1 MTFFRTEML
10 FLIWAVPMV
19 FLVILYG
26 MRRRRDIMRRF
37 SSDHGLAAIVP
48 DRVDG
53 RRWVKGSLLT
63 AAVLFGVL
71 ALAGPK
77 VGYRWQEIH
86 QRGVDLIIA
95 LDCSRSMAAAD
106 TQPNRLER
114 AKREVFDLLAMLQGD
129 RVGLVAFAGTA
140 FLQCPL
146 TLDYDAFHLFINALS
161 PDYLPVGGTD
171 LNAALQTAMDGFDPK
186 SASDK
191 AVILITDG
199 EHTGSGDPIKMAQ
212 TLRENG
218 IKLFSIGV
226 GGNDGVPIPEPDG
239 GFKKDAADRIVL
251 SRLDETTLDK
261 MAGLSGGSYVRSVAG
276 DMDLEAIYTTQI
288 RGKMD
293 AATLTSGRRQVW
305 EDRFQWPLALAV
317 ICLAAELMLPTA
329 RKAVIAALLA
339 GMMILPAQSAGAN
352 DTREGIA
359 AYEQGNFDQA
369 LQHFIDA
376 QLKAPE
382 NPDILYNVADAYY
395 KTGQFDA
402 AVDHFRQVLET
413 DDTRL
418 RHDALYNLG
427 NAEFR
432 RGNAEAAIGH
442 YEAALAI
449 DPDDRL
455 SRENLAFVKKA
466 LERQQ
471 RQQSG
476 QKGDQKENP
485 NQKEDPG
492 SAEQPATD
500 RSSPDQAP
508 PSPDAQRP
516 EGSRDPQEHGD
527 DGEQQVPAF
536 GDEMSPQQ
544 QQAAPPE
551 STQGDPMAATSPQTQ
566 AGPADRQTGR
576 PDQAE
581 HMLNRLQDQPGR
593 ALMPATGRRP
603 VEKDW

>member
-10 FLIWAVPMV
+10 FFIWAVPMV
-19 FLVILYG
+19 FLVIVYG

-53 RRWVKGSLLT
+53 RRWVKGSLL
-63 AAVLFGVL
+63 AATVLFGVL

-77 VGYRWQEIH
+77 AGYRWQEIH
-86 QRGVDLIIA
+86 QRGVDVIIA
-95 LDCSRSMAAAD
+95 LDCSRSMTAAD
-106 TQPNRLER
+106 IQPNRLER
-114 AKREVFDLLAMLQGD
+114 AKREVFDLLAMLEGD

-146 TLDYDAFHLFINALS
+146 TLDYDAFNLFINALS

-171 LNAALQTAMDGFDPK
+171 LTAALETAKDGFDPK

-199 EHTGSGDPIKMAQ
+199 EHTGSGDPLKTAEV
-212 TLRENG
+212 LKDNG
-218 IKLFSIGV
+218 IKLFCIGV
-226 GGNDGVPIPEPDG
+226 GGNDGVPIPEPAG
-239 GFKKDAADRIVL
+239 GFKKDRADRIVL
-251 SRLDETTLDK
+251 SRLDETTLEK
-261 MAGLSGGSYVRSVAG
+261 VAGVTGGTYVRSVAG
-276 DMDLEAIYTTQI
+276 DMDLDVIYSAQI

-293 AATLTSGRRQVW
+293 AATRTSGRKQVW
-305 EDRFQWPLALAV
+305 EDRFQWPLAMAV
-317 ICLAAELMLPTA
+317 ICLAAELMLPTV
-329 RKAVIAALLA
+329 RKAVISALLA
-339 GMMILPAQSAGAN
+339 GVMILPAQPAGAN
-352 DTREGIA
+352 DTRDGIA
-359 AYEQGNFDQA
+359 AFEKGDFDQA
-369 LQHFIDA
+369 LKHFTDA

-382 NPDILYNVADAYY
+382 KPEILYNVAGAYY

-402 AVDHFRQVLET
+402 AADHFRQVLET
-413 DDTRL
+413 DDTQL
-418 RHDALYNLG
+418 KHDALYNLG

-455 SRENLAFVKKA
+455 SRENLAFVKKV
-466 LERQQ
+466 LEARQ
-471 RQQSG
+471 RQQAG
-476 QKGDQKENP
+476 QTGDRQENP
-485 NQKEDPG
+485 NQNDDANSADPPT
-492 SAEQPATD
+492 AD
-500 RSSPDQAP
+500 RSRQDQVS
-508 PSPDAQRP
+508 PSPQATQPEGDRDPEEPAGDDKQQRP
-516 EGSRDPQEHGD
+516 R
-527 DGEQQVPAF
+527 F
-536 GDEMSPQQ
+536 GDEMSAQ

-551 STQGDPMAATSPQTQ
+551 PTQGAPSTATRSQ
-566 AGPADRQTGR
+566 ALTDPADGQTGG